1 MAKANLYGQMV
12 FNMKDNL
19 QIIES
24 QARVYIN
31 GQMEAY
37 MKVKSKMDSGME
49 QESISLIK
57 PLMKDNGLKEKN
69 KVKAK

>member
-37 MKVKSKMDSGME
+37 MKVKSRMDSGME
-49 QESISLIK
+49 QESI
-57 PLMKDNGLKEKN
+57 
-69 KVKAK
+69 